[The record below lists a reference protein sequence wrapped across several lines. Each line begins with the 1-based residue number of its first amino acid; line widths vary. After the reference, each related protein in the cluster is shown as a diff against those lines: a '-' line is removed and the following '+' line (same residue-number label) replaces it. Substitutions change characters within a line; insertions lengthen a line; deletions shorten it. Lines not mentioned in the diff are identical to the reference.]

1 MENLTITKE
10 RVLQA
15 AAKCSTAKA
24 TLETL
29 FPEAF
34 MEEKYFDFGE
44 SFNLKTSGE
53 PFKIG
58 WEIPLSKLKG
68 RCLLLD
74 PSWEVDVVKHG
85 SYTLII
91 PTRKTY

>member
-34 MEEKYFDFGE
+34 EEVQIVLDNDIHRPGFRFKDGYHLLWVTNKSEIYLD
-44 SFNLKTSGE
+44 NLYYK
-53 PFKIG
+53 
-58 WEIPLSKLKG
+58 WEIKENGSTCKL
-68 RCLLLD
+68 
-74 PSWEVDVVKHG
+74 
-85 SYTLII
+85 I
-91 PTRKTY
+91 PTRKTF

>member
-1 MENLTITKE
+1 MELKITKDK
-10 RVLQA
+10 VLAA

-58 WEIPLSKLKG
+58 WEIPPLKLKG

-74 PSWEVDVVKHG
+74 PSWEVEVVKHG